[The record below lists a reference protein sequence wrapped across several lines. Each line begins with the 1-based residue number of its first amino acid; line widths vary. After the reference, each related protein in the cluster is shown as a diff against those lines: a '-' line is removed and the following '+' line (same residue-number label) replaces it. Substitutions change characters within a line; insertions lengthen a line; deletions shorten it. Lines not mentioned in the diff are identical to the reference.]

1 MSGAQPGAPLLE
13 VRDLA
18 VRFEGG
24 GAPVDAV
31 RGVSFSIARGETVAL
46 VGESGSGKSVT
57 ALSLLQL
64 LPPGARHPSGSIR
77 FDGRELVGAP
87 EATLRAVRGD
97 RIAMIFQEPMTS
109 LNPVYTVGDQVGEA
123 VRLHQKTSKAKA
135 REVAIE
141 MFRLVGIPSP
151 EQRVDNYPHQLSGG
165 MRQRVMIAMA
175 LSCNPKLLIADEPTT
190 ALDVTVQAQILDL
203 LRDLQERLNMA
214 TLLITHDLGVVASM
228 ARRVSVMYAGRV
240 VESADIVD
248 VFERPQHPYTVGL
261 LESLPKLG
269 EEITELRPIEGNV
282 PDALALPSGCRFHPR
297 CPFRFEPCPTVQP
310 EFVVRD
316 SHGAACHYTEQNP
329 DADLLVLRRQRAEQ
343 PSVVATKSPGDVS

>member
-1 MSGAQPGAPLLE
+1 MTEPALLKIE
-13 VRDLA
+13 DLA
-18 VRFEGG
+18 VQFETRLGVVQAVEG
-24 GAPVDAV
+24 VDLELRA
-31 RGVSFSIARGETVAL
+31 GETLAI
-46 VGESGSGKSVT
+46 VGESGSGKSVAAMSILGLT
-57 ALSLLQL
+57 ATQ
-64 LPPGARHPSGSIR
+64 GGRVTRGRIR
-77 FDGRELVGAP
+77 FDGLDLL
-87 EATLRAVRGD
+87 TLPNDEMRKIRGND
-97 RIAMIFQEPMTS
+97 IAMVFQEPMTS
-109 LNPVYTVGDQVGEA
+109 LNPVFTVGNQLTEVLELHRRQSRRAARREA
-123 VRLHQKTSKAKA
+123 LRLF
-135 REVAIE
+135 E
-141 MFRLVGIPSP
+141 LVGIPSP
-151 EQRVDNYPHQLSGG
+151 EQRLDEYPHQLSGG

-248 VFERPQHPYTVGL
+248 IFERPQHPYTVGL

-297 CPFRFEPCPTVQP
+297 CPFRFEPCPTIQP
-310 EFVVRD
+310 AFVVRG
-316 SHGAACHYTEQNP
+316 SRGAACHYTEQNP

-343 PSVVATKSPGDVS
+343 PSVVAAESPGDVS

>member
-1 MSGAQPGAPLLE
+1 
-13 VRDLA
+13 
-18 VRFEGG
+18 
-24 GAPVDAV
+24 
-31 RGVSFSIARGETVAL
+31 
-46 VGESGSGKSVT
+46 
-57 ALSLLQL
+57 
-64 LPPGARHPSGSIR
+64 
-77 FDGRELVGAP
+77 
-87 EATLRAVRGD
+87 
-97 RIAMIFQEPMTS
+97 
-109 LNPVYTVGDQVGEA
+109 
-123 VRLHQKTSKAKA
+123 RLD
-135 REVAIE
+135 E
-141 MFRLVGIPSP
+141 
-151 EQRVDNYPHQLSGG
+151 YPHQLSGG

-310 EFVVRD
+310 AIVVRG